1 MLTTV
6 TKTMTFDCAH
16 RLMHHKGKCFNIH
29 GHTYKIEASFRGEVD
44 PTTGMILDFGD
55 VKDLMNSLVDRFDHA
70 FIVCSED
77 TPMMRMIESVG
88 TKKVVLPTETTA
100 ENMAKYFLAEFDRA
114 HEGVECYRV
123 RLWETPTS
131 HATVKKGV

>member
-29 GHTYKIEASFRGEVD
+29 GHTYKLEATFTSPVD
-44 PTTGMILDFGD
+44 TVTGMIMDFGD
-55 VKDLMNSLVDRFDHA
+55 VKALMHKLADTFDHA
-70 FIVCSED
+70 FIVCD
-77 TPMMRMIESVG
+77 KDPTMMKMIESVG
-88 TKKVVLPTETTA
+88 TKKVVLPFETTA
-100 ENMAKYFLAEFDRA
+100 ENMARFFLEQFDGVN
-114 HEGVECYRV
+114 EGIECTGV

-131 HATVKKGV
+131 HATVKKGD